1 LKIIEGTIARIP
13 PKGGR
18 KHPQQEYLQID
29 TSNILFI
36 CGGAFIGIDQII
48 NKKDNKLKMGFKLD
62 DISNTEKSPDVE
74 PEDLIKFGLIPE
86 FIGRLPVYALL
97 HELNSQELEHILTK
111 PKNALLKQY
120 AKLFELDGVKFS
132 YDNSALKK
140 LAKLAIKRKT
150 GARGLRAM
158 LEKILLDI
166 MYEIP
171 MDEKINSFKLT
182 EKFIS
187 TKIHIDN
194 DEKSSSIIKKKAS

>member
-1 LKIIEGTIARIP
+1 
-13 PKGGR
+13 
-18 KHPQQEYLQID
+18 
-29 TSNILFI
+29 
-36 CGGAFIGIDQII
+36 
-48 NKKDNKLKMGFKLD
+48 M
-62 DISNTEKSPDVE
+62 
-74 PEDLIKFGLIPE
+74 
-86 FIGRLPVYALL
+86 
-97 HELNSQELEHILTK
+97 

-171 MDEKINSFKLT
+171 DEKINSFKLT